1 VGAYTQE
8 VGLVGGAVGV
18 VLYTNTRVHNVR
30 GVSPTLPC
38 NQACLLAVWERVM
51 LPYPLWV
58 SSVGVMRVV

>member
-1 VGAYTQE
+1 
-8 VGLVGGAVGV
+8 VGGAVGV